1 MLNHSDSK
9 KNTGFTIDMQ
19 FVYEVH
25 TQLNKVICIIPVSR
39 RFEGNVED
47 EFVIHRQECSI
58 SLHSLQ
64 DS

>member
-1 MLNHSDSK
+1 MLNHSERK
-9 KNTGFTIDMQ
+9 KYIGFTIDMQ
-19 FVYEVH
+19 FVSEVY

-47 EFVIHRQECSI
+47 ESVIHRQECSI
-58 SLHSLQ
+58 SLHSLR